1 MLADALVVTSKVDTL
16 GIEAAVV
23 VLVAALINIYAAAV
37 TSSDEVGRL
46 DVSDVAGTII
56 TKSTGSVA
64 TYCVDWTSIFV
75 VCVVWGAFIYIIT
88 VSPIPIEPLVASA
101 DVAAVFVVAGSIW
114 GTDIKLDA
122 FVNITTLAVVESLV
136 ACATFAAETASK
148 VDAGLNSGTVVI
160 AAVAF
165 IVVNADLTVSV
176 ISRIAFASEV
186 ALVVSTCSIV
196 VAVFGSGA
204 FIDVVA
210 SAAIAAIPVIAVALV
225 TRGRRN
231 TKQETG
237 LVSCF

>member
-64 TYCVDWTSIFV
+64 TYCVDRTSIL
-75 VCVVWGAFIYIIT
+75 T
-88 VSPIPIEPLVASA
+88 SLVASA

-122 FVNITTLAVVESLV
+122 FVKITTLAVVESLV
-136 ACATFAAETASK
+136 ACATFAAKTASK

-210 SAAIAAIPVIAVALV
+210 SAAIAGIPVIAVALV